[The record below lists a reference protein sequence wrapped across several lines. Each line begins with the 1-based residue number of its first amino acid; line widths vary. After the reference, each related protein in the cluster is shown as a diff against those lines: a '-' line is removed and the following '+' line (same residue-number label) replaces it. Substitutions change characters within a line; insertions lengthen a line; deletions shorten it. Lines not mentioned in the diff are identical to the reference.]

1 MVTLQDGGIIKVLTS
16 VNSTQDA
23 KERETTFILRM
34 PVADNVYRNT
44 VSSLLFLSINKI
56 HPNGIELLV
65 WYEITVDTV
74 MYIHDK

>member
-1 MVTLQDGGIIKVLTS
+1 MSALSPRIPAMVTLQDGGIIKVLTS

-44 VSSLLFLSINKI
+44 VSVPFSFL
-56 HPNGIELLV
+56 V
-65 WYEITVDTV
+65 
-74 MYIHDK
+74 

>member
-1 MVTLQDGGIIKVLTS
+1 MSALSPRIPAMVTLQDGGIIKVPTS

-34 PVADNVYRNT
+34 SVADNVYRNT
-44 VSSLLFLSINKI
+44 VSSLPFLSINKN

-65 WYEITVDTV
+65 
-74 MYIHDK
+74 